1 MLDAFETV
9 SESGVLAIGE
19 IATAGNYAGQLP
31 PLSAAQLPGVLNLT
45 TVVAAH
51 FRISFY

>member
-1 MLDAFETV
+1 MLNE
-9 SESGVLAIGE
+9 
-19 IATAGNYAGQLP
+19 ATRADTPLRNIVPP
-31 PLSAAQLPGVLNLT
+31 PLVAFPLPSVLNLT